1 LDSEGQSEFDK
12 NIAQGRKNATVLNSE
27 AQRLELENIAMG
39 EAFSMKQRA
48 IAQAESIRVISN
60 AINEIGGEK
69 AVSFQIAQTYIAAFE
84 KLAKEGNTLIIPSNV
99 NDIASIVTQ
108 ATSVYKTISEKSKSL
123 PSTSNITQ
131 DEAVERL
138 AKELHSNKENISKFQ

>member
-1 LDSEGQSEFDK
+1 VNLIKILLKVE
-12 NIAQGRKNATVLNSE
+12 KNATVLNSE

-84 KLAKEGNTLIIPSNV
+84 K
-99 NDIASIVTQ
+99 
-108 ATSVYKTISEKSKSL
+108 
-123 PSTSNITQ
+123 
-131 DEAVERL
+131 
-138 AKELHSNKENISKFQ
+138 ISKRRKYSYYSFKCE

>member
-1 LDSEGQSEFDK
+1 
-12 NIAQGRKNATVLNSE
+12 
-27 AQRLELENIAMG
+27 
-39 EAFSMKQRA
+39 
-48 IAQAESIRVISN
+48 
-60 AINEIGGEK
+60 
-69 AVSFQIAQTYIAAFE
+69 
-84 KLAKEGNTLIIPSNV
+84 V